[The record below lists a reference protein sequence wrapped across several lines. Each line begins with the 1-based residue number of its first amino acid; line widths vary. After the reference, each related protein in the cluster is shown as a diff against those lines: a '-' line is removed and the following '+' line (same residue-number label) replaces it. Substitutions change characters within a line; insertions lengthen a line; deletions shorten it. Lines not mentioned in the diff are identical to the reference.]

1 MVLEKELITNFTFA
15 RKGYGNP
22 YSIDINPNHETKPIC
37 GISLSIISSTVILL
51 CLVAASVYLTYAKRL
66 SISILP
72 MYSIVILLMLATSN
86 YLLFPMI
93 LDIASLISFLGLLG
107 VISVSL
113 GREQLCLILYTTLLL
128 HLLGIF
134 ETNNYYPYDRQTY
147 YLAEEHIFTLVV
159 AAIIGFIFDH
169 PVLYLSGWILGI
181 YSVLRGVLSL
191 LLFDSQKGLVMMGL
205 GAVIGCGSV
214 TIGSHIITYRSYIL
228 YNLKRLCFLL
238 KNAIQQRMAM
248 NQQQQH
254 DQRQQQQPLSQPE
267 VSIHDTTSGLLH
279 NDEWRTRND

>member
-1 MVLEKELITNFTFA
+1 
-15 RKGYGNP
+15 
-22 YSIDINPNHETKPIC
+22 
-37 GISLSIISSTVILL
+37 
-51 CLVAASVYLTYAKRL
+51 
-66 SISILP
+66 
-72 MYSIVILLMLATSN
+72 
-86 YLLFPMI
+86 MI
-93 LDIASLISFLGLLG
+93 LYIASLISFLGLLG

-113 GREQLCLILYTTLLL
+113 GREQLCLILYTTVLLQ
-128 HLLGIF
+128 LLGMF
-134 ETNNYYPYDRQTY
+134 EENIYHSYDRQT
-147 YLAEEHIFTLVV
+147 EDHIFTLVV

-248 NQQQQH
+248 NQQVEAGTRQQ
-254 DQRQQQQPLSQPE
+254 QQQQQQPLSQPE

-279 NDEWRTRND
+279 SDEWRTRND